1 MAGAVDDG
9 AEADAEEGS
18 AREWADGEST
28 MASGAAGDID
38 DGVEADGEEGGAGEW
53 VDGKESTMAQIMMG
67 GGRRRWR
74 VAGGVGVDGGEE

>member
-1 MAGAVDDG
+1 
-9 AEADAEEGS
+9 
-18 AREWADGEST
+18 